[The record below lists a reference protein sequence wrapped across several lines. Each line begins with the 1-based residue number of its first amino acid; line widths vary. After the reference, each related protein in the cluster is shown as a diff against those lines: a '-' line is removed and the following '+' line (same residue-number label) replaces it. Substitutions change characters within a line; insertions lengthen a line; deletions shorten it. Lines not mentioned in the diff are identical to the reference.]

1 MGHECSKQPNDSYLG
16 RYQRILNE
24 KFQVQMENLN
34 SRNKDEENFFFFF
47 FLGRKEKR
55 KRMPTQS
62 LSLTL
67 SRPLKEYIGATKP
80 HVVSVLQGQG
90 SPVGD

>member
-47 FLGRKEKR
+47 SGKERKKKEDANSV
-55 KRMPTQS
+55 S
-62 LSLTL
+62 LSYSL
-67 SRPLKEYIGATKP
+67 SAIKGVYRSHQAPCC
-80 HVVSVLQGQG
+80 
-90 SPVGD
+90 

>member
-47 FLGRKEKR
+47 FWEGKKKER
-55 KRMPTQS
+55 GCQLS
-62 LSLTL
+62 LSLLL
-67 SRPLKEYIGATKP
+67 SLG
-80 HVVSVLQGQG
+80 H
-90 SPVGD
+90 